1 MEVGGGERDSVTRF
15 AALSHYKANS
25 MCTSSAAD
33 GRACLSGLVSGTR
46 SLRPR
51 RLRGTHAHQSD
62 DPRLAAASWANY
74 MVGVAGWLGEGQR
87 SSSSS
92 SSFSTTCCCCSS
104 LPRGVSSP
112 KEAKT
117 RGVNFLSYLYRSQTH
132 DQVEKLPDTES

>member
-1 MEVGGGERDSVTRF
+1 MEVGWVGGGDSVTRL

-25 MCTSSAAD
+25 MCTSSAVD

-46 SLRPR
+46 PLRPR

-62 DPRLAAASWANY
+62 DTRLAAAAWANY

-87 SSSSS
+87 PSSSC
-92 SSFSTTCCCCSS
+92 SSFSTTCCCCSSS

-112 KEAKT
+112 KEANT
-117 RGVNFLSYLYRSQTH
+117 RRVNFSAV
-132 DQVEKLPDTES
+132 QVANTQSS